1 MTFVSK
7 DSLFR
12 PLLRISGPL
21 KFTLMFTL
29 AVVLLAAS
37 FSLWPSFAQEPIVL
51 VGSGSSVPAPLYNRW
66 AAEYN
71 KRNPAL
77 QFRYLPIGAS
87 EGIKAISKGSGDFAA
102 GEVPLTASERT
113 EASLVELPS
122 VMIAIVPYYHLPG
135 PHQDLRFT
143 GELLSEIFLGEIKT
157 WNDPQIAKLNP
168 NASLPDLPIKV
179 FYRPAGK
186 GTNYV
191 FSDFLSKTSSKFRT
205 RIGTSPSPK
214 WPVGEPAERSSDM
227 ADKVKGETGSIG
239 YGELQYA
246 IKGDIAYG
254 RVQNAAGNFIKASP
268 KTIEAACTAVEAP
281 GWDKFAVPLMNSSG
295 ADSYPIT
302 SFTWLY
308 VRKGVSDARRVSA
321 LADFLNWIYT
331 DGQQLASQEGYSE
344 LPQQLLAKVKAR
356 ANSLK

>member
-1 MTFVSK
+1 MFVFKNLTS
-7 DSLFR
+7 R
-12 PLLRISGPL
+12 PLLRTSDPL
-21 KFTLMFTL
+21 KFMLMFIL
-29 AVVLLAAS
+29 AIVLAAD
-37 FSLWPSFAQEPIVL
+37 FALRPSFAQDAIVL

-71 KRNPAL
+71 KRNPAIQL
-77 QFRYLPIGAS
+77 RYLPIGAS
-87 EGIKAISKGSGDFAA
+87 EGIKQISKGSGDFGA
-102 GEVPLTASERT
+102 GEVPLTASERAD
-113 EASLVELPS
+113 ASLVELPS
-122 VMIAIVPYYHLPG
+122 MMIAIVPYYHLPG
-135 PHQDLRFT
+135 SRQELRFT
-143 GELLSEIFLGEIKT
+143 GELLAEIFLGEIKK

-168 NASLPDLPIKV
+168 KASLPDLPIKV

-214 WPVGEPAERSSDM
+214 WPLGEPAERSSDM

-254 RVQNAAGNFIKASP
+254 TVQNAAGNFIKASP
-268 KTIEAACTAVEAP
+268 ETITAACKAIEAP
-281 GWDKFAVPLMNSSG
+281 GWDKFAVTLTNAPG
-295 ADSYPIT
+295 GDSYPIT

-308 VRKGVSDARRVSA
+308 VRSGISDARRADA
-321 LADFLNWIYT
+321 LADLLNWIYT
-331 DGQQLASQEGYSE
+331 EGQQIGGQEGYTE
-344 LPQQLLAKVKAR
+344 LPQQLLAKVKAKASSMR
-356 ANSLK
+356 